1 MIRIN
6 DMSNK
11 KITLA
16 VTGATGT
23 LLTRQ
28 ILKDLQSAETEIRL
42 IISQW
47 AEEVSLQETEISW
60 AEWLKGQPAT
70 IYREDWKN
78 MASVLASGSSDSD
91 GMIIAPCSMGTL
103 GGIAA
108 GISRNLIERAADVTL
123 KERRPLILV
132 PREAPFN
139 RIHLTNMLNLN
150 DAGAVILPPTPSFY
164 HKPKSIDDILCQ
176 ISARVLKCLGIK
188 SDSLLSWTGEEP
200 VEEP

>member
-1 MIRIN
+1 
-6 DMSNK
+6 MSNK

-23 LLTRQ
+23 LLARQ

-60 AEWLKGQPAT
+60 TEWLKGHPAT